1 PPPAPR
7 GAAADEPPDPP
18 PPPSALVR
26 SSAPPWRPP
35 WWPRCA
41 RRAGARRAPWAAA
54 LTACRSCP
62 LVRQRDPHCS
72 RRGSRGA
79 GPAHHGP
86 GGPQGRGLHCSAGEA
101 GPPQGAPGRRPGRLP
116 WRGRARL
123 LGGHRRGPADAGGQ
137 QAHRRARAGRGGA
150 GAAAE
155 RGGEGG
161 QPDVG
166 AVQRRAGRA
175 ARARG
180 GAARARRRGAGR
192 LPRAGVGQQGAL
204 RRGALSGAGRRAGR
218 RRRGTARPRGAVGHP
233 ARPGGGARRAAGA
246 GAGAGGPARQPPRGP
261 PGPDGEAAEPLRGRA
276 RARILARWPPP
287 RRGQSFGWGNSIWV
301 MPLPFA
307 SRGLSPACCSG
318 RPPAGPAAE
327 QVACPA
333 ACGISTKSARRFK
346 HTCCPGGA
354 VNSVP
359 PNSGGVLDFCLSEAH
374 FFQTRP
380 LPSVDR
386 GLATDFFHA

>member
-287 RRGQSFGWGNSIWV
+287 RRGQSFGWDLGNAP
-301 MPLPFA
+301 PLCVTRPVSCLLLREA
-307 SRGLSPACCSG
+307 SRRSG
-318 RPPAGPAAE
+318 RRAGGLPRCVWHLDEERAAIQAHLLPRWRRE
-327 QVACPA
+327 FGA
-333 ACGISTKSARRFK
+333 AQFRRGIRFL
-346 HTCCPGGA
+346 PLGGA
-354 VNSVP
+354 
-359 PNSGGVLDFCLSEAH
+359 L
-374 FFQTRP
+374 
-380 LPSVDR
+380 LPDPAVAFS
-386 GLATDFFHA
+386 

>member
-1 PPPAPR
+1 PSLPPC
-7 GAAADEPPDPP
+7 GAGRHAI
-18 PPPSALVR
+18 R
-26 SSAPPWRPP
+26 SQ
-35 WWPRCA
+35 
-41 RRAGARRAPWAAA
+41 G
-54 LTACRSCP
+54 TACRQGRHRDVLSRGSRSHHARVCHRASSVGVIIAQ
-62 LVRQRDPHCS
+62 LVRQPS
-72 RRGSRGA
+72 T
-79 GPAHHGP
+79 
-86 GGPQGRGLHCSAGEA
+86 GRGLHCSAGEA

-287 RRGQSFGWGNSIWV
+287 RRGQSFG
-301 MPLPFA
+301 
-307 SRGLSPACCSG
+307 LSPACCSG